1 MSSEKPL
8 AELVESLEQS
18 FDDILNITKAIG
30 NDKRL
35 RIITALLIGAK
46 SFDALKEETKLQK
59 TALSNHLAILLQ
71 QGIIEKPEHGK
82 YQATNDGKLFVQAV
96 ENAYA
101 RSDFWKKKQAKTPQ
115 TRQFSDTF
123 IGAFFKNQG

>member
-1 MSSEKPL
+1 MTGEKSF

-18 FDDILNITKAIG
+18 FDDILDMTKAIG

-46 SFDALKEETKLQK
+46 TFDALKEETKLQK

-71 QGIIEKPEHGK
+71 QGIIEKPEHGT
-82 YQATNDGKLFVQAV
+82 YQATNDGKLFVQAI

-101 RSDFWKKKQAKTPQ
+101 KSDFWKKKQAKTPQ
-115 TRQFSDTF
+115 VRQFSDTF
-123 IGAFFKNQG
+123 IGAFFKNR